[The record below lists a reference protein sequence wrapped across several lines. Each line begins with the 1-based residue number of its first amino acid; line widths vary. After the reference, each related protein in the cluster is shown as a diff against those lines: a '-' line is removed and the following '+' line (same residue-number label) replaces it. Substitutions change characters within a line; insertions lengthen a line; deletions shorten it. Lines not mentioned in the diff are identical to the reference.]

1 MGVAGVDS
9 SPLPNPSA
17 VSLQT
22 YGSRLQAMTSN
33 ARRMHLVK
41 IILFFNSTVLVPL
54 CGEAFPSFSL
64 RTVSAAAQHALAI
77 ATTLVAFP
85 LGFP

>member
-1 MGVAGVDS
+1 MGGAGVGS

-17 VSLQT
+17 VLPQT

-41 IILFFNSTVLVPL
+41 IILFNSTVLVPL

-64 RTVSAAAQHALAI
+64 RRVSAAAQHALVI
-77 ATTLVAFP
+77 ARMLVAFP